1 MYILKTNY
9 LHQLVKSMK
18 IGSSSP
24 LITFASSLFLLCVF
38 CITAVHYMRSDAHD
52 TFRFGSGDVLREGAV
67 GGGCEPKDII
77 SLGDD
82 LASEPL
88 ISSMQPNKEISV
100 LDNDPNFKDSFG
112 ALLMNALIFKFAAT
126 MRSKPD
132 EQNLRK
138 IMSEGA
144 AKKETDCTMNNL
156 MEKIEA
162 TSVSANTKNIIK
174 KYATRM
180 TNIGQCLGWC
190 K

>member
-1 MYILKTNY
+1 M
-9 LHQLVKSMK
+9 
-18 IGSSSP
+18 
-24 LITFASSLFLLCVF
+24 
-38 CITAVHYMRSDAHD
+38 VHYMRSDAHD
-52 TFRFGSGDVLREGAV
+52 AFRFGGGDVLREGVV

-82 LASEPL
+82 LASDPL
-88 ISSMQPNKEISV
+88 ISSMNTDKDMIA
-100 LDNDPNFKDSFG
+100 LDKDPKFQDSFQSFF
-112 ALLMNALIFKFAAT
+112 MNALIIKYAAT

-144 AKKETDCTMNNL
+144 AEKKTDCTMKNL

-162 TSVSANTKNIIK
+162 TNVSANTKNTIK

-180 TNIGQCLGWC
+180 TNMGQCLGWC

>member
-1 MYILKTNY
+1 
-9 LHQLVKSMK
+9 MK
-18 IGSSSP
+18 IRTSSSP
-24 LITFASSLFLLCVF
+24 PVITFASTLFLLCVF
-38 CITAVHYMRSDAHD
+38 CVTVVHYMRSDAHD
-52 TFRFGSGDVLREGAV
+52 AFRFGGGDVLREGAI

-82 LASEPL
+82 LSSEPL
-88 ISSMQPNKEISV
+88 ISSMDEKSLEKELGPMSK
-100 LDNDPNFKDSFG
+100 DPKFKDSFQDFW
-112 ALLMNALIFKFAAT
+112 MNALIFKYAAT

-132 EQNLRK
+132 EQILRK

-144 AKKETDCTMNNL
+144 AKKNTDCAMKNL
-156 MEKIEA
+156 MEKIES
-162 TSVSANTKNIIK
+162 TSASANTKNMIK

>member
-1 MYILKTNY
+1 
-9 LHQLVKSMK
+9 MK
-18 IGSSSP
+18 FGSSSP
-24 LITFASSLFLLCVF
+24 LITFASTLFLLCVF
-38 CITAVHYMRSDAHD
+38 CVTVVHYMRSDAHNA
-52 TFRFGSGDVLREGAV
+52 FRFGGGECGVLREGAV

-82 LASEPL
+82 LASDPL
-88 ISSMQPNKEISV
+88 ISSMQIHKDMIA
-100 LDNDPNFKDSFG
+100 LDKDPKFKDSFE
-112 ALLMNALIFKFAAT
+112 AFFMNSLIIKYAAT

-144 AKKETDCTMNNL
+144 AKKTTDCTMKNL
-156 MEKIEA
+156 IGKIEA
-162 TSVSANTKNIIK
+162 TSVSADTKNTIK

-180 TNIGQCLGWC
+180 TNMGQCLGWC

>member
-1 MYILKTNY
+1 MRL
-9 LHQLVKSMK
+9 LL
-18 IGSSSP
+18 SSASA
-24 LITFASSLFLLCVF
+24 LTVIFYASSLFLLCVF
-38 CITAVHYMRSDAHD
+38 CVTVVHYMRSDAHD
-52 TFRFGSGDVLREGAV
+52 AFRFGGEWGALREGAV

-82 LASEPL
+82 LASDPL
-88 ISSMQPNKEISV
+88 ISSMVPTITNETMKNESKEFQ
-100 LDNDPNFKDSFG
+100 DAYG
-112 ALLMNALIFKFAAT
+112 AFTMNTLIFKYAAT

-144 AKKETDCTMNNL
+144 AKKNTDCTMKNI
-156 MEKIEA
+156 MGTIEA
-162 TSVSANTKNIIK
+162 SKLSADQKNTIK

>member
-1 MYILKTNY
+1 
-9 LHQLVKSMK
+9 MK
-18 IGSSSP
+18 IRTSSSP
-24 LITFASSLFLLCVF
+24 PVITFASTLFLLCVF
-38 CITAVHYMRSDAHD
+38 CVAVVHYMRSDAHD
-52 TFRFGSGDVLREGAV
+52 AFRFGGGDVLREGAV

-82 LASEPL
+82 LASDPL

-100 LDNDPNFKDSFG
+100 LDKDPKFKDAFG
-112 ALLMNALIFKFAAT
+112 AFWSYSLIFKYAAT

-144 AKKETDCTMNNL
+144 AKKETDCTMKDL
-156 MEKIEA
+156 IGTIEA
-162 TSVSANTKNIIK
+162 TGASADTKNTIK

>member
-1 MYILKTNY
+1 MNQIMNLR
-9 LHQLVKSMK
+9 
-18 IGSSSP
+18 IDPSSSP
-24 LITFASSLFLLCVF
+24 IITFASSLFLLCVF
-38 CITAVHYMRSDAHD
+38 CITVVHHMRSDAHEA
-52 TFRFGSGDVLREGAV
+52 FRFGGGDVLREGAV

-82 LASEPL
+82 LASDPL
-88 ISSMQPNKEISV
+88 ISSMVPTITNETLKNETKEFQ
-100 LDNDPNFKDSFG
+100 DAYFAFN
-112 ALLMNALIFKFAAT
+112 MNTLIFKYAAT

-132 EQNLRK
+132 EQNLRT

-144 AKKETDCTMNNL
+144 AKKNTDCTM
-156 MEKIEA
+156 
-162 TSVSANTKNIIK
+162 KNIMGTIESSKLSADQKNTIK

>member
-1 MYILKTNY
+1 MKLK
-9 LHQLVKSMK
+9 LR

-24 LITFASSLFLLCVF
+24 IITVASSLFLLCVF
-38 CITAVHYMRSDAHD
+38 CITVVHYMRSDAHD
-52 TFRFGSGDVLREGAV
+52 AFRFGGGDVLREGAV

-82 LASEPL
+82 LAADPL
-88 ISSMQPNKEISV
+88 ISSMQPNKEISD
-100 LDNDPNFKDSFG
+100 LAKDPKFKDAFD
-112 ALLMNALIFKFAAT
+112 AFWMNALIFKYAAT

-144 AKKETDCTMNNL
+144 AKKETDCTMKNL
-156 MEKIEA
+156 IGTIEA
-162 TSVSANTKNIIK
+162 TSASADTKNTIK

>member
-1 MYILKTNY
+1 MKLK
-9 LHQLVKSMK
+9 LR

-24 LITFASSLFLLCVF
+24 IITVASSLFLLCVF
-38 CITAVHYMRSDAHD
+38 CITVVHYMRSDAHD
-52 TFRFGSGDVLREGAV
+52 AFRFGGGDVLREGAV

-82 LASEPL
+82 LAADPL

-100 LDNDPNFKDSFG
+100 LDKDPKFKDAFG
-112 ALLMNALIFKFAAT
+112 AFWMNALIFKYAAT

-144 AKKETDCTMNNL
+144 AKKETDCTMKNL
-156 MEKIEA
+156 IGTIEA
-162 TSVSANTKNIIK
+162 TSASADTKNTIK